1 MRVTVVRKAVPQ
13 GTAEQAH
20 AREGVVR
27 EAAPQHTPQG
37 TRSRRARPD
46 LAREAVPHHTPQDTA
61 EQARASGRGARGG
74 TTAHMTARHS
84 QPAVQ
89 QRLHHLTIFL

>member
-1 MRVTVVRKAVPQ
+1 MRIRAWC
-13 GTAEQAH
+13 
-20 AREGVVR
+20 ARQCHSIHHR
-27 EAAPQHTPQG
+27 AAL
-37 TRSRRARPD
+37 SRRARPD

-74 TTAHMTARHS
+74 TTAHMTARHN
-84 QPAVQ
+84 QAAVQ